1 MPTDPHHDRPDR
13 HRTTHRRPLA
23 RALAVGFVACL
34 ALAGCY
40 TGQRPELEAVTEVD
54 DSAANVVLERLER
67 AGSVPFTA
75 TYDVIP
81 TTTGEATVAT
91 VRQLENQRRVT
102 IGDVD
107 YLEDAGSSQTCQR
120 ASGECVDFLNDAL
133 ISNLNITHRFWSDGI
148 ASRLKIDA
156 ARRVGFSVG
165 HTETIAGR
173 PAACADVPVLGG
185 DVVYCALDAGVL
197 ARYFNA
203 DVTIELTSFSND
215 VDPASFAT
223 AADPGI

>member
-1 MPTDPHHDRPDR
+1 MPTDPRHDRPCDR
-13 HRTTHRRPLA
+13 RRFA
-23 RALAVGFVACL
+23 RVALAGTVACFV
-34 ALAGCY
+34 LAGCY
-40 TGQRPELEAVTEVD
+40 TGQRPELEVVTEVD
-54 DSAANVVLERLER
+54 DAAAAVVLERLER

-81 TTTGEATVAT
+81 STTGETTVAV

-107 YLEDAGSSQTCQR
+107 YLIDAGSSHTCQR
-120 ASGECVDFLNDAL
+120 ATGDCVDFLNDAL
-133 ISNLNITHRFWSDGI
+133 VSDLNITHRFWSDGI
-148 ASRLKIDA
+148 ASRLTIDA

-215 VDPASFAT
+215 VDPGSFAF
-223 AADPGI
+223 AVDPGI